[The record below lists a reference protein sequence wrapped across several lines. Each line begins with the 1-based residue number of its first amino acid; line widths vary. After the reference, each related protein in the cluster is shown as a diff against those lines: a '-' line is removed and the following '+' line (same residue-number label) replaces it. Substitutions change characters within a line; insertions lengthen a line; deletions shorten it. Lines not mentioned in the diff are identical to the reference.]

1 MSLLQRYRG
10 QVDPLR
16 SERAAELAVLV
27 LLGLLVLQ
35 LLWGAYRGIFPD
47 IPEPVS
53 PTAEALEVQPLN
65 ATVDVSPELRN
76 EIRQRPLFW
85 ATRRPVDPVAP
96 LATATAEAKAEQKQA
111 AKIAGLE
118 LAGVFGAGE
127 SAGIIVLA
135 KEKNKKHRVMVNEE
149 IRGWTLESVS
159 STEAVL
165 SSNGRQATL
174 ALQRGDIWVPSQD
187 AASSSPAAPESVE
200 PPVEATKP
208 VKKKNTAGKAKAP
221 KNNKAKNDV
230 NEDSLTLGRGSR

>member
-1 MSLLQRYRG
+1 M
-10 QVDPLR
+10 
-16 SERAAELAVLV
+16 
-27 LLGLLVLQ
+27 
-35 LLWGAYRGIFPD
+35 
-47 IPEPVS
+47 
-53 PTAEALEVQPLN
+53 
-65 ATVDVSPELRN
+65 SPELRN

-96 LATATAEAKAEQKQA
+96 LATAAAEAKAEQKQA
-111 AKIAGLE
+111 AQIAGLE

-135 KEKNKKHRVMVNEE
+135 GEKNKKHRVMVNQE
-149 IRGWTLESVS
+149 IKGWTLESVN

-187 AASSSPAAPESVE
+187 AASLSPAAPESAE
-200 PPVEATKP
+200 PPAEATKP
-208 VKKKNTAGKAKAP
+208 MKKNNTAGKTKAP

-230 NEDSLTLGRGSR
+230 NKDSLTLGRGSR

>member
-27 LLGLLVLQ
+27 LLGLLLLQ
-35 LLWGAYRGIFPD
+35 LLWGAYRSIFPA
-47 IPEPVS
+47 IPEPVQ
-53 PTAEALEVQPLN
+53 PTAEALEVQSLN
-65 ATVDVSPELRN
+65 AAVDVPPELRN

-85 ATRRPVDPVAP
+85 VTRRPLDPVAP

-135 KEKNKKHRVMVNEE
+135 KEKNQKHRVMVNQE
-149 IRGWTLESVS
+149 IKGWTLESVS

-187 AASSSPAAPESVE
+187 AAPSPAGRTGNARKLQL
-200 PPVEATKP
+200 KP
-208 VKKKNTAGKAKAP
+208 RNRLKRRI
-221 KNNKAKNDV
+221 
-230 NEDSLTLGRGSR
+230 LR